1 MFTQYP
7 HDGLQLT
14 THHRAPARSSLRT
27 TTPSRS
33 RRVNAGSAVPTGRP
47 SGRERMH
54 GRGCDVRDAVEQSR
68 PPERPRQL
76 EHVVA
81 HDVTIGT
88 ERGRELVDERA
99 ERGDTVERLPHDRRG
114 AIEPVC
120 IRRER
125 TGGRGDHELVV
136 DLDERHVAPRP
147 RHERLVDVVR
157 P

>member
-1 MFTQYP
+1 MRG
-7 HDGLQLT
+7 H
-14 THHRAPARSSLRT
+14 
-27 TTPSRS
+27 
-33 RRVNAGSAVPTGRP
+33 
-47 SGRERMH
+47 
-54 GRGCDVRDAVEQSR
+54 GCDVGDTVEQTR

-99 ERGDTVERLPHDRRG
+99 DGGDTVERLPHDRRG

-120 IRRER
+120 IRCER

-136 DLDERHVAPRP
+136 DLDERHVGPRP
-147 RHERLVDVVR
+147 RHERLADVVR
-157 P
+157 R